1 MPSSHFQFNLLEHN
15 INWTNFTDLYNI
27 QFLKDTVSYPN
38 DFFGYSNLIKIVSN
52 QINHFLNNNNANGI
66 NYQFLTFIN
75 LNEEYTKLFCSQLNI
90 FGIKYDK
97 IVQRFNLYSISIDF
111 KDIWSIE
118 DYTLQINNIIFP
130 TILFDN
136 PTQLYNFY
144 SSFTILHRNSERKL
158 IVSLN
163 DYIKFRRYLFPTI
176 DIYFLYNNFTTPY
189 PLLSHSDIL
198 NFEDNIHVDYDSD
211 NHSDNH
217 SDNLKSQKKNN
228 PNFKHTS
235 KLANLI
241 FDIKEKISD
250 AEYLELMDTI
260 SLIN

>member
-1 MPSSHFQFNLLEHN
+1 MPTSRFQFNLLEHN

-27 QFLKDTVSYPN
+27 QFLKDTVSYPD

-52 QINHFLNNNNANGI
+52 QINHFLNNNIDI
-66 NYQFLTFIN
+66 NYQFITFIN
-75 LNEEYTKLFCSQLNI
+75 LNDEYTKLFCSQLNI

-130 TILFDN
+130 TILFEN
-136 PTQLYNFY
+136 STQLYNFY
-144 SSFTILHRNSERKL
+144 TSFTILHRNSERKL

-176 DIYFLYNNFTTPY
+176 DIYYLYNNYTTPY

-198 NFEDNIHVDYDSD
+198 NFEDNISYNSDYETE
-211 NHSDNH
+211 
-217 SDNLKSQKKNN
+217 NLKSQKKNN

-241 FDIKEKISD
+241 FDIKEKITD
-250 AEYLELMDTI
+250 AQYLELMDTI